1 MKLTESHLRQ
11 IIKKELKKVLN
22 ESKSYI
28 TEPDILDLAMKYSDE
43 GIRQVS
49 VIDFAKRFL
58 NSEDIDVDTEEVKK
72 CLSTMIIYGDEARYW
87 LSLEDR
93 YGQAPKTVEEVAD
106 DTDVMIGDY
115 QDV

>member
-22 ESKSYI
+22 ESYVAESEI
-28 TEPDILDLAMKYSDE
+28 RDLAMKYSDE

-49 VIDFAKRFL
+49 VIDFAKRFF

-72 CLSTMIIYGDEARYW
+72 CLFNMITYDEDRYW

-115 QDV
+115 QAV